1 MHKIVSAIAFTLLVS
16 SAAVAGPKEEALLV
30 LEKWSKA
37 FSDSDVDGIAKLYSP
52 DAHFLGTARR
62 SL

>member
-1 MHKIVSAIAFTLLVS
+1 MHKIVSALTLLVS

-37 FSDSDVDGIAKLYSP
+37 FSDSDVDGIRGFETDIVGSC
-52 DAHFLGTARR
+52 G
-62 SL
+62 